1 MTQGATPTRSQLNGK
16 DGICSLG
23 FFVRRAKSKMTA
35 NVPCKNCYKICAEIC
50 QKKPREK
57 QSRSKKKSEENSPND
72 KSPTLMMIFL
82 LPVSCMCVWCVCVW
96 VAGWVCVA
104 KQLIKIKNDFIIYFS
119 SDNGR
124 HDEE

>member
-1 MTQGATPTRSQLNGK
+1 MCHVKIVIKFALKFAKRS
-16 DGICSLG
+16 
-23 FFVRRAKSKMTA
+23 RAKNK
-35 NVPCKNCYKICAEIC
+35 AEV
-50 QKKPREK
+50 
-57 QSRSKKKSEENSPND
+57 KKKSEENSPND

-82 LPVSCMCVWCVCVW
+82 LPVSCMCVWCVWCVCAW